1 MLDAKLKSLISF
13 FNYNTRRLELFNG
26 RWSADL
32 AINETLM
39 NKQGNNSKIHSESI
53 CNGLRNL
60 VPFMQF
66 EKHEKDL

>member
-1 MLDAKLKSLISF
+1 MLDAKPKSLIRF
-13 FNYNTRRLELFNG
+13 FSYNTRKLELFNE
-26 RWSADL
+26 RWSADF

-39 NKQGNNSKIHSESI
+39 NKQGNNSKIKSESI
-53 CNGLRNL
+53 CKALRNL

>member
-1 MLDAKLKSLISF
+1 MLDAKPKSLIRF
-13 FNYNTRRLELFNG
+13 FSYNTRKLELFNE
-26 RWSADL
+26 RWSADF

-39 NKQGNNSKIHSESI
+39 NKQGNNSKIKSESI
-53 CNGLRNL
+53 CNALSNL

>member
-1 MLDAKLKSLISF
+1 MLDAKPKSLIRF
-13 FNYNTRRLELFNG
+13 FNYNTRKSELFNG
-26 RWSADL
+26 RWSADF

-39 NKQGNNSKIHSESI
+39 NKKGNNSKIHSESI
-53 CNGLRNL
+53 CNALRNL